1 MTEIEIYTN
10 FINKFIHKEKRE
22 RVSFELNNVKK
33 RSLFINKLNHK
44 SFDFIDSKKIIQIPK
59 NDSLLKYLKEKLCVE
74 ENEPCLLIS
83 NYDYLDNQ
91 KLGFK
96 EAFEACNGLGLATLI
111 IIIASNKIYLQT
123 EQENGGSNKYLG
135 N

>member
-10 FINKFIHKEKRE
+10 FINKFILKEKRE

-44 SFDFIDSKKIIQIPK
+44 SFDFIDSKKMIPIPK
-59 NDSLLKYLKEKLCVE
+59 NEFEFDYIKERLVVE
-74 ENEPCLLIS
+74 DNEPCLLIS

-111 IIIASNKIYLQT
+111 IIISKNKIYLQT
-123 EQENGGSNKYLG
+123 EHENGSSNKYLG
-135 N
+135 V

>member
-10 FINKFIHKEKRE
+10 FINKFILKEKRE

-44 SFDFIDSKKIIQIPK
+44 SFDFIDSKKMIPIPK
-59 NDSLLKYLKEKLCVE
+59 NDFEFVKHNLGIKD
-74 ENEPCLLIS
+74 NEPCLLIS
-83 NYDYLDNQ
+83 NYDYLDNR
-91 KLGFK
+91 KMSFK
-96 EAFEACNGLGLATLI
+96 EAFESCNGLGLATLI
-111 IIIASNKIYLQT
+111 IIISKNQIYLQT

-135 N
+135 S

>member
-44 SFDFIDSKKIIQIPK
+44 SFDFIDSKKMTPIQK
-59 NDSLLKYLKEKLCVE
+59 NDFEFVKEKLCVE

-111 IIIASNKIYLQT
+111 IIIATNKIYLQT
-123 EQENGGSNKYLG
+123 EQENGSSNKYLG
-135 N
+135 G

>member
-44 SFDFIDSKKIIQIPK
+44 SFDFIDSKKIIQISK
-59 NDSLLKYLKEKLCVE
+59 NDFEFVKEKLCIKD
-74 ENEPCLLIS
+74 NELCLLIS
-83 NYDYLDNQ
+83 NYDCLDNQ

-111 IIIASNKIYLQT
+111 IIISKNKIYLQT
-123 EQENGGSNKYLG
+123 EQENGSSNKYLG
-135 N
+135 V

>member
-1 MTEIEIYTN
+1 MTEIEIYTD

-44 SFDFIDSKKIIQIPK
+44 SFDFIDSKKMIPIPK
-59 NDSLLKYLKEKLCVE
+59 NEFEYVKENLCIKD
-74 ENEPCLLIS
+74 NEPCLLIS

-91 KLGFK
+91 KMNFK
-96 EAFEACNGLGLATLI
+96 EAFESCNGLGLATLI
-111 IIIASNKIYLQT
+111 IIISKNQVYLQT

-135 N
+135 S